1 MKLLKNLFPVLLI
14 ALMWASCS
22 EDDGPGTG
30 AVLPVSDIDR
40 TSVVIT
46 SNGSFSVVVDATAGD
61 SPLNTLTIRRDGN
74 LVDDADIMINGS
86 STLNPLTLTGALKD
100 GFSFN
105 IDIQTDLGAGESAVY
120 SFIIDADNNDNTT
133 ESVTVSVEDAPPVLE
148 VTGGVSDY
156 LTEPDVLI
164 TIPLVGTQGGSLLS
178 TLSVYQNGA
187 LITDLSRLSFGATTW
202 TENPRLLLTSE
213 TDGFAEDFVISAQS
227 TVDTSAYMLVL
238 TDDGALADTVSFF
251 IVTEDPGTP
260 VDSVKTN
267 LMLFNSG
274 GPVGTGGVNLITG
287 EGTGSNDPGA
297 HVVDEGIDDN
307 LPAASNWLQQISAG
321 NATANLRL
329 AASNLYDTVTTKEE
343 IEAIYN
349 DGTDI
354 TVSDPLSGGEVF
366 VLERTAGGYI
376 LFRIDQVNV
385 TVDNNDDNY
394 LISAK
399 F

>member
-133 ESVTVSVEDAPPVLE
+133 ESVTVSVEDPMVPPFLDLTGDPVAPN
-148 VTGGVSDY
+148 
-156 LTEPDVLI
+156 DVWQ
-164 TIPLVGTQGGSLLS
+164 IPLVASMGTD
-178 TLSVYQNGA
+178 TLETIAVYENGV
-187 LITDLSRLSFGATTW
+187 LVETSRGITLGTMTFWSNNPNTLTSPLDTGFTEELIFDLPDTSGNYSYLVIITDKGGLSDSVAF
-202 TENPRLLLTSE
+202 
-213 TDGFAEDFVISAQS
+213 SA
-227 TVDTSAYMLVL
+227 DLDL
-238 TDDGALADTVSFF
+238 
-251 IVTEDPGTP
+251 GTP
-260 VDSVKTN
+260 IETIVSDTLWNFAGPNAGS
-267 LMLFNSG
+267 MQIPGFNAVFVSE
-274 GPVGTGGVNLITG
+274 PNY
-287 EGTGSNDPGA
+287 DFR
-297 HVVDEGIDDN
+297 DEGN
-307 LPAASNWLQQISAG
+307 AAGEWESKFSLNSSSADLELR
-321 NATANLRL
+321 NASSADWN
-329 AASNLYDTVTTKEE
+329 SINNYED
-343 IEAIYN
+343 IEAAWNAATLTTGTTDAISEGDIYIISKGGILYAMRALDVVN
-349 DGTDI
+349 T
-354 TVSDPLSGGEVF
+354 SG
-366 VLERTAGGYI
+366 
-376 LFRIDQVNV
+376 
-385 TVDNNDDNY
+385 DDEDY
-394 LISAK
+394 YTFLVK
-399 F
+399 KQP